1 MKILTGILQQHETD
15 SLLYRMLF
23 TLVGILILTY
33 QAGCNITV
41 QYEDKEILRCIQDLV
56 HDLFG
61 NELVI
66 IVNNGNSF
74 NFKFEFNAKMVFSH
88 YGELIDGHNNIVAV
102 SSSKAKNVYDR
113 LINIP
118 GSDKSIL
125 VIHPGVDTINY
136 EKIMLNFWWRK
147 KSKVA
152 TARIRNCKIELFTN
166 FHMKTEK
173 VCPNFYFEKYDD
185 YCSSRSSA
193 RVKVNIKNY
202 CVLETAHVVDFPFV
216 VDIHRDLN
224 PGILVSLMRT
234 YQQMREVKINYV
246 GSEVYQDEFLN
257 NGSIHN
263 LTRDLKENKIEVAIG
278 HLFMNRT
285 DVNPFYYGPLIFQDF
300 LEFVW
305 RKYLPLGGFQKM
317 TRVFKPD
324 VWYSFGLTF
333 LVVAVIYILTSLLV
347 KEQVEMTVSLTDL
360 FGLSRLPNSTP
371 LRIIAVFYLTYCL
384 TIDSAYLGMLSSIL
398 TKPLP
403 DKGENIWLN
412 GVRCNISHYVGRST
426 NLYYLFLLTKSMIPQ
441 FTKQYGTG
449 YVNETHRLLLER
461 VKASMVEHGLFYQ
474 LRTSFFC
481 SYFIGRFTALKD
493 SLQFWSQQMVE
504 MGFIIKWTRDVT
516 EPRRMT
522 EHDKESLAEPLK
534 FEHFEILFKALLL
547 GYLLAT
553 LQLVGE
559 IVHKKLDIKYNLSDK
574 IHAYRILRSRHTAVS
589 SIRG

>member
-1 MKILTGILQQHETD
+1 MGSKLRKNRHSPNIGVSVLIWQVK
-15 SLLYRMLF
+15 LL
-23 TLVGILILTY
+23 
-33 QAGCNITV
+33 
-41 QYEDKEILRCIQDLV
+41 
-56 HDLFG
+56 
-61 NELVI
+61 
-66 IVNNGNSF
+66 
-74 NFKFEFNAKMVFSH
+74 
-88 YGELIDGHNNIVAV
+88 
-102 SSSKAKNVYDR
+102 
-113 LINIP
+113 
-118 GSDKSIL
+118 
-125 VIHPGVDTINY
+125 
-136 EKIMLNFWWRK
+136 
-147 KSKVA
+147 
-152 TARIRNCKIELFTN
+152 
-166 FHMKTEK
+166 
-173 VCPNFYFEKYDD
+173 
-185 YCSSRSSA
+185 
-193 RVKVNIKNY
+193 
-202 CVLETAHVVDFPFV
+202 
-216 VDIHRDLN
+216 
-224 PGILVSLMRT
+224 
-234 YQQMREVKINYV
+234 
-246 GSEVYQDEFLN
+246 
-257 NGSIHN
+257 
-263 LTRDLKENKIEVAIG
+263 NK
-278 HLFMNRT
+278 
-285 DVNPFYYGPLIFQDF
+285 
-300 LEFVW
+300 
-305 RKYLPLGGFQKM
+305 
-317 TRVFKPD
+317 
-324 VWYSFGLTF
+324 
-333 LVVAVIYILTSLLV
+333 YILYAA
-347 KEQVEMTVSLTDL
+347 
-360 FGLSRLPNSTP
+360 GLSRLPSSAP

-461 VKASMVEHGLFYQ
+461 LATTQQNSTLLFHSLMRTMPTEASMVEHGLFYQ

-574 IHAYRILRSRHTAVS
+574 IRAYRILRSRHTAVS